1 LNNVQTSRILP
12 IKDISP
18 VFGVSLLQQAK
29 IDIEIDA
36 PVANTQ
42 ISQTFVNQI
51 EDIVEAV
58 YYFIT
63 RLD

>member
-12 IKDISP
+12 IKGITP
-18 VFGVSLLQQAK
+18 MFGVALLQQAK

-51 EDIVEAV
+51 EDIIEAV

>member
-1 LNNVQTSRILP
+1 LNNVQTSRVLP

-42 ISQTFVNQI
+42 ISKTFVNQI
-51 EDIVEAV
+51 EDIIEAV
-58 YYFIT
+58 YYFII
-63 RLD
+63 RLN